1 MDSVNPLNI
10 LKLLQSDYEQHF
22 QLSDSPSEFDRMLKT
37 IIKDVQIDLAGSPIS
52 AIEEDLAY
60 ELPVGV
66 LTFDELEKS
75 MAETNLLHGHS
86 EADFESIPNDRL
98 TEPASGGTEPSSHE
112 LFVPRI
118 PNHKKLFRKVTST
131 GQLREWGRH
140 VEEGG
145 SRIDKLKA
153 IRLETGEKFFMA
165 KQKPNVVK
173 DLDIQ
178 QWAVT
183 ANRKICLSGFTGSPH
198 WVGKFKKY
206 YNICDRKITKF
217 VIEKYLKEEPDRKKR
232 AEECVAMVRERILAY
247 GEDCLWN
254 ADQSGFEYEMRPGRT
269 LDFVGAKH
277 VLALTQS

>member
-1 MDSVNPLNI
+1 MDIAKQTSNPFRMIALPN
-10 LKLLQSDYEQHF
+10 LLQVEQNH
-22 QLSDSPSEFDRMLKT
+22 LLMSCLYLESRIT
-37 IIKDVQIDLAGSPIS
+37 NVQ
-52 AIEEDLAY
+52 
-60 ELPVGV
+60 
-66 LTFDELEKS
+66 
-75 MAETNLLHGHS
+75 
-86 EADFESIPNDRL
+86 
-98 TEPASGGTEPSSHE
+98 
-112 LFVPRI
+112 
-118 PNHKKLFRKVTST
+118 KLFRKVTST
-131 GQLREWGRH
+131 RQLREWGRH

-153 IRLETGEKFFMA
+153 IRLETGEKFFLA
-165 KQKPNVVK
+165 KSNVVK

-183 ANRKICLSGFTGSPH
+183 ANLKICLSGFTGSPH

-217 VIEKYLKEEPDRKKR
+217 VTEKYLKAEPDRKKR

-277 VLALTQS
+277 VLAVTQSQNSMTHSYTVTMCVSPGVRKFLPVLFITLQEPKEIFGPLVKKSMFKAGNLYVTASTSGKMTKQLYIEWCKKVFFPQMN